1 MQALA
6 AAATALNVNTASA
19 LVLSTLADN
28 LSPQAAL
35 QLVQARGA
43 EGYRQL
49 SDFTGQPALAGL
61 GVQASGLTLGS
72 QYFAARSEV
81 QLGERR
87 RVLIS
92 VLQRGPDGR
101 VHVLQRDLGQ
111 PARVLATVKPL
122 EEQP

>member
-1 MQALA
+1 ML
-6 AAATALNVNTASA
+6 
-19 LVLSTLADN
+19 
-28 LSPQAAL
+28 
-35 QLVQARGA
+35 ARGA

-49 SDFTGQPALAGL
+49 SDFTRQPALAGL
-61 GVQASGLTLGS
+61 GVQATGLGVGS
-72 QYFAARSEV
+72 QYFQVRSEV

-111 PARVLATVKPL
+111 PARVLAAVKPL

>member
-1 MQALA
+1 MA
-6 AAATALNVNTASA
+6 
-19 LVLSTLADN
+19 
-28 LSPQAAL
+28 
-35 QLVQARGA
+35 
-43 EGYRQL
+43 
-49 SDFTGQPALAGL
+49 
-61 GVQASGLTLGS
+61 LGS

>member
-1 MQALA
+1 MLPPGSDRPAVA
-6 AAATALNVNTASA
+6 F
-19 LVLSTLADN
+19 LV
-28 LSPQAAL
+28 AAL
-35 QLVQARGA
+35 RHLQQYIDQGPQQGHQDGGQQPAPA
-43 EGYRQL
+43 QP
-49 SDFTGQPALAGL
+49 FTRQPALAGL
-61 GVQASGLTLGS
+61 GVQATGLALNS

-92 VLQRGPDGR
+92 LLQRGADGR
-101 VHVLQRDLGQ
+101 VYVLQRDLAQ

>member
-1 MQALA
+1 MLA
-6 AAATALNVNTASA
+6 
-19 LVLSTLADN
+19 TLADN
-28 LSPQAAL
+28 LSPQAAQ

-49 SDFTGQPALAGL
+49 SDFTRQPALAGL
-61 GVQASGLTLGS
+61 GVQATGLALNS

-92 VLQRGPDGR
+92 LLQRGADGR
-101 VHVLQRDLGQ
+101 VYVLQRDLAQ